1 MRLADAR
8 RDYYRRLAKE
18 KGYRSRAAFKLTEA
32 SKKYGL
38 IKKDDRVIDFG
49 AAPGG
54 WVQVAS
60 ELVGPRGLVVAVDLL
75 PIELGLDNVRSI
87 RSDVQEPAMAARL
100 GEFLQGEADV
110 ILSDIAPQVSGAWDM
125 DHYRQVELTMVVI
138 RLMTQLLKRGGNA
151 MIKVFQG
158 ERFSEVCRILKE
170 MFEFSAITK
179 PKASRMKSSELYL
192 VCLRRR

>member
-18 KGYRSRAAFKLTEA
+18 KGYKSRAAFKLIEA
-32 SKKYGL
+32 SKKYRL
-38 IKKDDRVIDFG
+38 IKKGDRVVDFG

-60 ELVGPRGLVVAVDLL
+60 ELVGQRGLVVAVDLL
-75 PIELGLDNVRSI
+75 PIDLGLDNVHSI
-87 RSDVQEPAMAARL
+87 RCDVRDPAMAAKL

-110 ILSDIAPQVSGAWDM
+110 ILSDIAPQVSGAWDL
-125 DHYRQVELTMVVI
+125 DHYKQVELTMEVI
-138 RLMTQLLKRGGNA
+138 RLMTQLLKKGGHA
-151 MIKVFQG
+151 MVKVFQG
-158 ERFSEVCRILKE
+158 ERFSDVCRILKE
-170 MFEFSAITK
+170 MFEFFAVTK

-192 VCLRRR
+192 VCVRRR